1 MGTLCGTV
9 TGRHIGL
16 ARLARG
22 THFLAAFTAMGT
34 IIGIDFCFP
43 EGRTFNGF
51 QVTIR
56 TVLYDN
62 QGFGKWISRAL
73 AIKAAVTSL
82 VDSRP
87 LLGSFERSFVVQNKR
102 INGDSALFDG
112 SSVRIFFQ
120 GTHRA

>member
-1 MGTLCGTV
+1 
-9 TGRHIGL
+9 
-16 ARLARG
+16 
-22 THFLAAFTAMGT
+22 MGT

-82 VDSRP
+82 GDSRP
-87 LLGSFERSFVVQNKR
+87 LLGSFERFFVVQNKR